1 MLLRKIFYNSVS
13 LSKIHIFFLIRSLNI
28 GGTECQLVEL
38 IKGLDKNAFE
48 ITVGL
53 FYDEG
58 ILRKE
63 LIAIEGVKLLPLYK
77 SGRWDFIRF
86 CTRLITVLRRLRPHI
101 LYSFLPDA
109 NLVGLISG

>member
-1 MLLRKIFYNSVS
+1 MNKELETKKLH
-13 LSKIHIFFLIRSLNI
+13 LFFLIRSLNI

-38 IKGLDKNAFE
+38 IKGLDKNTFE

-58 ILRKE
+58 TLREE
-63 LIAIEGVKLLPLYK
+63 LTAMEGVKLLPLYK